1 MTKSV
6 LLVKQICLQ
15 GITDKQTIYYVVVV
29 DMINVLSL
37 ARYACLYLLAQRLLF
52 LPCCLK
58 QRKFLMSKILTRSFR
73 VNSCFSCLTMWICW
87 VRVITKVA
95 KILWRVA
102 IKRTINFEKQMG
114 QQVLKNHSGKFVHQ
128 SMPPFVYIYFVVL
141 FITSYNVLSCYLLFH
156 CMWWWIPDEFWVM
169 LWHSSLNFS

>member
-6 LLVKQICLQ
+6 LPVKQICLQ
-15 GITDKQTIYYVVVV
+15 GITDKQTIHYAVVV

-37 ARYACLYLLAQRLLF
+37 ACYACLYLLAQRLLF

-73 VNSCFSCLTMWICW
+73 VNSCFFCLTMWICCA
-87 VRVITKVA
+87 RVITKVA
-95 KILWRVA
+95 KILWRVT

-114 QQVLKNHSGKFVHQ
+114 ISSQKPQWQVCSWIHASF
-128 SMPPFVYIYFVVL
+128 YIYL
-141 FITSYNVLSCYLLFH
+141 FCCLIYNFL
-156 CMWWWIPDEFWVM
+156 
-169 LWHSSLNFS
+169 

>member
-15 GITDKQTIYYVVVV
+15 GITDKQTIHYAVVV
-29 DMINVLSL
+29 DMINLLSL

-95 KILWRVA
+95 KMLWRVA
-102 IKRTINFEKQMG
+102 IKRTINFDKTNGLTSSQKP
-114 QQVLKNHSGKFVHQ
+114 QWQVCSSIHASFC
-128 SMPPFVYIYFVVL
+128 IYL
-141 FITSYNVLSCYLLFH
+141 FCCLIYNFL
-156 CMWWWIPDEFWVM
+156 
-169 LWHSSLNFS
+169 